1 MGSILHSIDPRVHLD
16 GRFSAVLTNNPESVH
31 AFGILQRP
39 AEILPL
45 TCALGSG
52 YSVSETKVC
61 ETTAVGTYIGFLR
74 RLFCS
79 NTRIRIYVAVA
90 IPI

>member
-1 MGSILHSIDPRVHLD
+1 MGRILHSIDPRVHLD
-16 GRFSAVLTNNPESVH
+16 GRFSAELTNNPESVH

-61 ETTAVGTYIGFLR
+61 ETTAGGAHVGSFR
-74 RLFCS
+74 RLF
-79 NTRIRIYVAVA
+79 
-90 IPI
+90 